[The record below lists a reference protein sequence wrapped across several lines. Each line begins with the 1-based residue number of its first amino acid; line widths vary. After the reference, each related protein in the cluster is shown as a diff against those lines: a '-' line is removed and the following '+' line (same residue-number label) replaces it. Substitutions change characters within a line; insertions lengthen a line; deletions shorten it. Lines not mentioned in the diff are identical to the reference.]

1 MIKFIFKGILR
12 DRSRSLFPILVVAS
26 GVFLT
31 VLFYC
36 YMDGA
41 INMFIDTGA
50 KFDGGHVKIMSRAY
64 AENSDQLPNDLAY
77 IGVGKLMSELQQD
90 FPGFVWTKRIRFGGL
105 LDVPDEEGETR
116 AQGPVAGLALDL
128 FTKESIDW
136 ELLGIEDSI
145 VQGRAPVKPGEIL
158 ISDEFATRLGISIGE
173 TTTLIGSTMY
183 GSMAVANFT
192 VVGTVRF
199 GISALDRGA
208 MVADVQDI
216 QIALDMEDA
225 AGEILGFFDD
235 FVYREEEA
243 GLAAQKF
250 NAKYA
255 GVKDEF
261 APVMRSLTQQGGMI
275 EMMSMINLYM
285 PVMVTVFVI
294 IMSIVL
300 WNAGLI
306 GNLRRYGEIGVRLAM
321 GESKGH
327 LYRSM
332 IAESLILGCIG
343 TVIGT
348 AFALVIAFWLQE
360 KGFNISQMMQNSTL
374 LINDVIR
381 AKVTPSSYVIG
392 FIPGLLAN
400 VLGASIAGIGIYKRK
415 TAQLMKELEV

>member
-12 DRSRSLFPILVVAS
+12 DRSRSVIPILVVVI

-36 YMDGA
+36 YMEGA
-41 INMFIDTGA
+41 VNGWIETGA
-50 KFDGGHVKIMSRAY
+50 KFDSGHVKIMSRAY
-64 AENSDQLPNDLAY
+64 AENSDQIPLDLAY
-77 IGVGKLMSELQQD
+77 IGVEQLMNELKQD
-90 FPGFVWTKRIRFGGL
+90 FPRFVWTKRIRFGGL
-105 LDVPDEEGETR
+105 LDVPDKEGETR

-128 FTKESIDW
+128 FTEGSLEW
-136 ELLGIEDSI
+136 ELLGIENSI
-145 VQGRAPVKPGEIL
+145 VRGKAPAKPGEIL
-158 ISDEFATRLGISIGE
+158 ISDDFATKLGISLGE
-173 TTTLIGSTMY
+173 SATLIGSTMY
-183 GSMAVANFT
+183 GSMAAANFT

-208 MVADVQDI
+208 IVADIKDI

-225 AGEILGFFDD
+225 AGEILGFSED

-243 GLAAQKF
+243 GQIATDF
-250 NAKYA
+250 NAKY
-255 GVKDEF
+255 KNNEDEF
-261 APVMRSLTQQGGMI
+261 APVMKSLHQQGGMV
-275 EMMSMINLYM
+275 EMLGMINLYM
-285 PVMVTVFVI
+285 PVMVFTFII

-306 GNLRRYGEIGVRLAM
+306 GSLRRYGEIGVRLAM
-321 GESKGH
+321 GEKKGH

-332 IAESLILGCIG
+332 ITESLILGCIG
-343 TVIGT
+343 TIIGT
-348 AFALVIAFWLQE
+348 ALALAIAFWLQE
-360 KGFNISQMMQNSTL
+360 KGFNISQMMQSSTL

-381 AKVTPSSYVIG
+381 AKITPPSFFIG

-400 VLGASIAGIGIYKRK
+400 VLGASFAGIGIYRRK

>member
-1 MIKFIFKGILR
+1 MIKFILKGILR

-41 INMFIDTGA
+41 INMFIDVGA
-50 KFDGGHVKIMSRAY
+50 KFDGGHIKVMSRAY

-77 IGVGKLMSELQQD
+77 IGVGKLMSELKQD

-128 FTKESIDW
+128 FTKDSLDW

-145 VQGRAPVKPGEIL
+145 VQGKAPVKPGEIL

-208 MVADVQDI
+208 MVADVKDI

-243 GLAAQKF
+243 GLTAQIF
-250 NAKYA
+250 NAKYEEND
-255 GVKDEF
+255 DEF
-261 APVMRSLTQQGGMI
+261 APVMKSLTQQGGMI
-275 EMMSMINLYM
+275 EMMGMINMYM
-285 PVMVTVFVI
+285 PIMVTVFVI

-306 GNLRRYGEIGVRLAM
+306 GSLRRYGEIGVRLAM

-332 IAESLILGCIG
+332 ITESLILGCIG

-348 AFALVIAFWLQE
+348 AIALVIAFWLQE
-360 KGFNISQMMQNSTL
+360 KGFNISQLMQNATL

-381 AKVTPSSYVIG
+381 AKITPSSYFIG

-415 TAQLMKELEV
+415 TSQLMKELEV

>member
-1 MIKFIFKGILR
+1 MIRFIIKGILR
-12 DRSRSLFPILVVAS
+12 DRSRSLIPILVVVI

-36 YMDGA
+36 YMGGA
-41 INMFIDTGA
+41 VSNFIDTGA
-50 KFDGGHVKIMSRAY
+50 KFDSGHVKIMSRAY
-64 AENSDQLPNDLAY
+64 AENSDQMPNDLAY
-77 IGVGKLMSELQQD
+77 IGVGKLIDELKQE
-90 FPGFVWTKRIRFGGL
+90 FPGFKWTPRIRFGGL

-116 AQGPVAGLALDL
+116 SQGPVAGLALDL
-128 FTKESIDW
+128 FSKNSIEW

-145 VQGRAPVKPGEIL
+145 VRGSAPEKPGEIL
-158 ISDEFATRLGISIGE
+158 ISDEFASRLGISPGE
-173 TTTLIGSTMY
+173 TATLIGSTMY
-183 GSMAVANFT
+183 GSMAAANFT
-192 VVGTVRF
+192 VVGTIRF

-208 MVADVQDI
+208 IVADLKDI
-216 QIALDMEDA
+216 QTALDMEDA

-243 GLAAQKF
+243 AMVSLEF
-250 NAKYA
+250 NAKYEENE
-255 GVKDEF
+255 DEF
-261 APVMRSLTQQGGMI
+261 APVMLSLNQQGGMI
-275 EMMSMINLYM
+275 DMMGMINKYI
-285 PVMVTVFVI
+285 PVLVSVFVI
-294 IMSIVL
+294 VMSIVL

-306 GNLRRYGEIGVRLAM
+306 GSLRRYGEIGVRLAM

-332 IAESLILGCIG
+332 IIESLILGCIG

-348 AFALVIAFWLQE
+348 ALALVIAYWIQ
-360 KGFNISQMMQNSTL
+360 NIGINFSQLMQNSTL

-381 AKVTPSSYVIG
+381 TKVTPLSFVIG

-400 VLGASIAGIGIYKRK
+400 VLGSSIAGIGIYRRK

>member
-12 DRSRSLFPILVVAS
+12 DRSRSLFPILVVVF

-36 YMDGA
+36 YMGGA
-41 INMFIDTGA
+41 VGLFIDTSS
-50 KFDGGHVKIMSRAY
+50 KFDTGHVKIMSRAY
-64 AENSDQLPNDLAY
+64 AENSDQMPNDLAY
-77 IGVGKLMSELQQD
+77 IGVGQLISELKQD
-90 FPGFVWTKRIRFGGL
+90 FPGFVWTTRIRFGGL

-116 AQGPVAGLALDL
+116 SQGPVAGLALDL
-128 FTKESIDW
+128 FAEDSLEW

-145 VQGRAPVKPGEIL
+145 VRGKAPQKPGEIL
-158 ISDEFATRLGISIGE
+158 ISDEFATRLGITIGE
-173 TTTLIGSTMY
+173 TATLIGSTMY
-183 GSMAVANFT
+183 GSMAAANFT
-192 VVGTVRF
+192 VAGTVRF

-208 MVADVQDI
+208 MVADVKDI
-216 QIALDMEDA
+216 QTALDMEDA

-243 GLAAQKF
+243 GQTALNF
-250 NAKYA
+250 NAKYE
-255 GVKDEF
+255 GDQDEF
-261 APVMRSLTQQGGMI
+261 APVMKSLHQQGGMVD
-275 EMMSMINLYM
+275 MMGMINLYM

-306 GNLRRYGEIGVRLAM
+306 GSLRRYGEIGVRLAM
-321 GESKGH
+321 GESKSH

-332 IAESLILGCIG
+332 ITESLILGCIG

-360 KGFNISQMMQNSTL
+360 KGINISEMMQNSTL
-374 LINDVIR
+374 LINDVLR
-381 AKVTPSSYVIG
+381 AKITPYSYVIG

-400 VLGASIAGIGIYKRK
+400 VLGSSIAGIGIYRRK

>member
-1 MIKFIFKGILR
+1 MIKFILKGILR
-12 DRSRSLFPILVVAS
+12 DRSRSLFPILVVVF

-36 YMDGA
+36 YMGGVVSS
-41 INMFIDTGA
+41 FIDTGA
-50 KFDGGHVKIMSRAY
+50 KFDSGHVKIMSRAY
-64 AENSDQLPNDLAY
+64 AENSDQMPNDLAY
-77 IGVGKLMSELQQD
+77 IGVGQLMSELKQD
-90 FPGFVWTKRIRFGGL
+90 FPRYVWTKRIRFGGL

-116 AQGPVAGLALDL
+116 AQGPVVGLALDL
-128 FTKESIDW
+128 FTKDSLEW

-145 VQGRAPVKPGEIL
+145 VRGKAPAKPGEIL
-158 ISDEFATRLGISIGE
+158 ISDEFATRLGISLGE
-173 TTTLIGSTMY
+173 TATLIGSTMY
-183 GSMAVANFT
+183 GSMAAANFT
-192 VVGTVRF
+192 VAGTVNF

-208 MVADVQDI
+208 MVADVKDI

-243 GLAAQKF
+243 GLASLNF
-250 NAKYA
+250 NAKYE
-255 GVKDEF
+255 GDQDEF
-261 APVMRSLTQQGGMI
+261 APVMKSLHQQGGMI
-275 EMMSMINLYM
+275 DMMGMINLYM
-285 PVMVTVFVI
+285 PVMVSVFVI

-306 GNLRRYGEIGVRLAM
+306 GSLRRYGEIGVRLAM

-332 IAESLILGCIG
+332 ITESLILGCIG

-348 AFALVIAFWLQE
+348 ALALVIAFWLQE
-360 KGFNISQMMQNSTL
+360 KGFNISQLMQNATL
-374 LINDVIR
+374 LISDVIR
-381 AKVTPSSYVIG
+381 AKVTPSSFVIG

-400 VLGASIAGIGIYKRK
+400 VLGASIAGIGIYRRK

>member
-12 DRSRSLFPILVVAS
+12 DRSRSLFPILVVAC

-41 INMFIDTGA
+41 VNMFIDTGA
-50 KFDGGHVKIMSRAY
+50 KFDTGHVKIMSRAY
-64 AENSDQLPNDLAY
+64 AENSDQMPNDLAFV
-77 IGVGKLMSELQQD
+77 GVEQLMSELKQD
-90 FPGFVWTKRIRFGGL
+90 FPGYVWTNRIRFGGL
-105 LDVPDEEGETR
+105 LDVPDELGETR

-128 FTKESIDW
+128 FTKDSMEW

-145 VQGRAPVKPGEIL
+145 VQGKAPAKPGEIL
-158 ISDEFATRLGISIGE
+158 ISDEFATRLGISLGE
-173 TTTLIGSTMY
+173 TATLIGSTMY
-183 GSMAVANFT
+183 GSMAAANFT
-192 VVGTVRF
+192 VVGTVKF
-199 GISALDRGA
+199 GITALDRGA
-208 MVADVQDI
+208 MVVDVKDI
-216 QIALDMEDA
+216 QMALDMEDA

-235 FVYREEEA
+235 LVYREEEA
-243 GLAAQKF
+243 GLTALNF
-250 NAKYA
+250 NAKYEND
-255 GVKDEF
+255 KDEF
-261 APVMRSLTQQGGMI
+261 APVMKSLHQQGGMI
-275 EMMSMINLYM
+275 EMLSMISLYM

-306 GNLRRYGEIGVRLAM
+306 GSLRRYGEIGVRLAM
-321 GESKGH
+321 GENKGH

-332 IAESLILGCIG
+332 ITESMLLGCIG
-343 TVIGT
+343 TIFGT
-348 AFALVIAFWLQE
+348 MIALVIAFWLQE
-360 KGFNISQMMQNSTL
+360 KGFNISQLMQNSTL

-381 AKVTPSSYVIG
+381 AKITPPSFFIG

-400 VLGASIAGIGIYKRK
+400 VLGASIAGIGIYKRR

>member
-90 FPGFVWTKRIRFGGL
+90 YPGFVWTKRIRFGGL
-105 LDVPDEEGETR
+105 LDVPDENGETR
-116 AQGPVAGLALDL
+116 AQGPLIGLALDL
-128 FTKESIDW
+128 FTKDSLDW

-145 VQGRAPVKPGEIL
+145 VRGKAPAKPGEIL
-158 ISDEFATRLGISIGE
+158 ISDEFATSLGISIDE
-173 TTTLIGSTMY
+173 TVTLIGSTMY

-192 VVGTVRF
+192 AVGTVRF

-208 MVADVQDI
+208 MVADVKDI
-216 QIALDMEDA
+216 QTALDMEDA

-235 FVYREEEA
+235 FIYREEEA
-243 GLAAQKF
+243 GQTALNF
-250 NAKYA
+250 NAKYESE
-255 GVKDEF
+255 KDEF
-261 APVMRSLTQQGGMI
+261 APVMKSLTQQGGMI
-275 EMMSMINLYM
+275 EMMSMISLYM

-306 GNLRRYGEIGVRLAM
+306 GSLRRYGEIGVRLAM

-332 IAESLILGCIG
+332 ITESLILGCIG
-343 TVIGT
+343 TVLGT
-348 AFALVIAFWLQE
+348 ALALVIAFWLQE
-360 KGFNISQMMQNSTL
+360 KGFNISQMMQSSTI

-381 AKVTPSSYVIG
+381 AKITPSSYVIG